1 MVFLVSKIPRLIME
15 TFSFEI
21 DAIITVDL
29 SDAKVVHN
37 VLGFLQDYE
46 SLTIFRVLGVLL
58 CIVFLVS
65 F

>member
-1 MVFLVSKIPRLIME
+1 MVFLVSKISRLIME

-29 SDAKVVHN
+29 SDAEVVHN